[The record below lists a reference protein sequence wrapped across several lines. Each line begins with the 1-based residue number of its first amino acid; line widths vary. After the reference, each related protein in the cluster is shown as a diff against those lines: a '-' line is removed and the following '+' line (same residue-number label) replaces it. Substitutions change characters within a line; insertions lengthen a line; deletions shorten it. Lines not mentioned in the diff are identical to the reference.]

1 MSKKFSK
8 KIKKLD
14 RKITKTVW
22 KHPKATAVATVGLN
36 TACMFLVSDIVY
48 DAKRKKELAVKDP
61 AEEKKGFISKLNPFK
76 KKAKKAETKTSTTS
90 DAVEET
96 EEK

>member
-1 MSKKFSK
+1 MSKKFAK
-8 KIKKLD
+8 KIKKID
-14 RKITKTVW
+14 KKVSKAVW
-22 KHPKATAVATVGLN
+22 KHPKATAVTTVAMN

-61 AEEKKGFISKLNPFK
+61 AEEKKSFISKLNPFK
-76 KKAKKAETKTSTTS
+76 KKGKNATKTTSTTS

>member
-8 KIKKLD
+8 KIKKID
-14 RKITKTVW
+14 RKITKAVW
-22 KHPKATAVATVGLN
+22 KHPKATAVTTVAMN

-76 KKAKKAETKTSTTS
+76 KKGKTTTKTTSTS
-90 DAVEET
+90 DTVEET